1 MVHFDDNSK
10 MPFGK
15 YIGYKLANVPPEYL
29 IYLLDQGWCNGA
41 LKEYIEKNKET
52 LEKEIKLNKKMNN
65 R

>member
-15 YIGYKLANVPPEYL
+15 YEGYKLANVPPEYF
-29 IYLLDQGWCNGA
+29 IYILDKGYCFGA

-52 LEKEIKLNKKMNN
+52 LEKEIKLNKKMY
-65 R
+65 RR